1 MYIPQYVLDSSQLLH
16 QDVYASTQVLHRRVS
31 VNQGHMA
38 RVDIRLCWIKFQLEI
53 RQSTS
58 SVSMYF
64 QSISSTREE
73 YQNGNTGVLVEI
85 EETSRADHIG
95 WTHLSRNVTKGPDLQ
110 DISTQSFKLSILD
123 SLGKLW

>member
-1 MYIPQYVLDSSQLLH
+1 
-16 QDVYASTQVLHRRVS
+16 
-31 VNQGHMA
+31 
-38 RVDIRLCWIKFQLEI
+38 
-53 RQSTS
+53 
-58 SVSMYF
+58 MYF